1 METFLT
7 EAAVRESA
15 EKAKRRT
22 WVFRGLIGLALAVF
36 TVLCLL
42 VRTGNARIM
51 LYIAWGFVILI
62 GWALIAWW
70 MFALEPARA
79 EERHRTGLK
88 AAGEP
93 SVYEGVFTLREG
105 SFRIPKSV
113 RIYKVSLDTG
123 KETLSLNLA
132 ESLREKAPVDGSRV
146 RVQTLR
152 KFITGIEV
160 LEPGPEA
167 AQRRRPSRAKA
178 VLRALAR
185 LFPAAV
191 IWAMVAVMLTG
202 FVFNRITDTD
212 PAHKI
217 TIYICCEVRNAPELA
232 ERLERELEGA
242 VRMVKVHPFA
252 YAMFGSEAIRSA
264 DLYIVPDSRKAEF
277 EEWFM
282 PEDGEA
288 EAAGIP
294 VYDPETGLNVVGTYF
309 LYAPEGVSPEAY
321 RLYFGA
327 GSPHLEDGLARRA
340 AELLCCSP

>member
-7 EAAVRESA
+7 EAAVRESV
-15 EKAKRRT
+15 EKARCRT
-22 WVFRGLIGLALAVF
+22 WVFRGLIIFALGLF

-51 LYIAWGFVILI
+51 LYAAGGTAVLL
-62 GWALIAWW
+62 GWAAIAWW

-79 EERHRTGLK
+79 EEQHRTGLK

-123 KETLSLNLA
+123 EDTLSLNLA
-132 ESLREKAPVDGSRV
+132 ESLLEKAPADGSRV

-160 LEPGPEA
+160 LTPGPDA
-167 AQRRRPSRAKA
+167 APRRRPSRGK
-178 VLRALAR
+178 VVFRALAR

-202 FVFNRITDTD
+202 FVFTRITDTD

-217 TIYICCEVRNAPELA
+217 TVYVWCEVRNAPELA
-232 ERLERELEGA
+232 ERLERELDGA
-242 VRMVKVHPFA
+242 VRMVKVHPFG
-252 YAMFGSEAIRSA
+252 YAMFGSEAIRTA
-264 DLYIVPDSRKAEF
+264 DLYIVPDSQK
-277 EEWFM
+277 EEYRDWFA

-288 EAAGIP
+288 EASGIP
-294 VYDPETGLNVVGTYF
+294 VYDPDTGMNVAGTYF
-309 LYAPEGVSPEAY
+309 LYAPEGVPPEPY
-321 RLYFGA
+321 RLYVGIA
-327 GSPHLEDGLARRA
+327 SPHREDGLARRA
-340 AELLCCSP
+340 VELLMAVK